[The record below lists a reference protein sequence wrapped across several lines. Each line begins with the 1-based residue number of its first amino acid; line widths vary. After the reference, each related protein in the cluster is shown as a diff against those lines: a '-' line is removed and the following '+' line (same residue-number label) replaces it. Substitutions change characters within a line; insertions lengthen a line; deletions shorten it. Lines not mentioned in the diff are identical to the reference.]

1 MRVLSWY
8 VPKIENSDGMSK
20 FDVRDSSH
28 VWTESAA
35 KKAFIV
41 LTYTVKPRTFWP
53 AEGVM

>member
-28 VWTESAA
+28 VETESAA
-35 KKAFIV
+35 KKSFSCA
-41 LTYTVKPRTFWP
+41 YTVKPRTFWP
-53 AEGVM
+53 AEGVMQ

>member
-28 VWTESAA
+28 VGTESAA
-35 KKAFIV
+35 KKSFSCA
-41 LTYTVKPRTFWP
+41 YTVKPRTFWP